1 MRQNMKQWIFGAV
14 AALAASTALT
24 APIAQAAEVS
34 GAQVGVSY
42 SNLTGSASDA
52 NKLSAFGSLEVAFSP
67 AFSVQGDMALN
78 RFGGTNWDG
87 GMFALHGVYH
97 PMQGTA
103 LGAFVGRDRLN
114 SQNVDFYGLEA
125 SQKLNM
131 IDLEGYVWHTESGSD
146 GTALGLSGSYP
157 LNDRFSLGGRLDAFN
172 GRGDDYN
179 RIGVT
184 ADYKL
189 ASSYSVYGEVGR
201 VDAQGADA
209 KGYIGLGLRAT
220 FGAGQGT
227 SFSQRGLQDL
237 LPGL

>member
-1 MRQNMKQWIFGAV
+1 MKQWIFGAV

-24 APIAQAAEVS
+24 AQAAEVS

-52 NKLSAFGSLEVAFSP
+52 DKLSAFGSLEVAFSS

-78 RFGGTNWDG
+78 RFGGVDWNG

-103 LGAFVGRDRLN
+103 VGAFVGRDRLN

-131 IDLEGYVWHTESGSD
+131 IDLEGYLWHTETRTD
-146 GTALGLSGSYP
+146 GTVLGLSGSYA

-189 ASSYSVYGEVGR
+189 ASSYSVYGEIGR
-201 VDAQGADA
+201 VDAQGSDA
-209 KGYIGLGLRAT
+209 EGYIGLGVRAT

-227 SFSQRGLQDL
+227 TFSQRGLQDL

>member
-1 MRQNMKQWIFGAV
+1 MKQWIFGAV

-24 APIAQAAEVS
+24 AQAAEVS

-52 NKLSAFGSLEVAFSP
+52 DKLSAFGSLEVAFSS

-78 RFGGTNWDG
+78 RFGGVDWNG

-103 LGAFVGRDRLN
+103 VGAFVGRDRLN

-125 SQKLNM
+125 SQKLNI
-131 IDLEGYVWHTESGSD
+131 IDLEGYLWHTETGTD
-146 GTALGLSGSYP
+146 GTALGLSGSYA

-189 ASSYSVYGEVGR
+189 ASSYSVYGEIGR
-201 VDAQGADA
+201 VDAQDADA
-209 KGYIGLGLRAT
+209 EGYIGLGVRAT

-227 SFSQRGLQDL
+227 TFSQRGLQDL